1 MSVLDVRRSSC
12 SLARPAL
19 PPSPPTPS
27 CGTTRCSGGRA
38 AGRRRGDEVELS
50 RRRRM
55 GRSSEGGRAR
65 AGLTRFNVCR
75 RVSRCRVVGEGAC
88 RASAMAC
95 RGEGEEVARRVVLA
109 PPTVSRSA
117 RCTCG
122 RRSTCIEHR
131 TRCPAPCCRPATQ
144 TSCACPQLFAG
155 EARTDLV
162 TEAAGLVRA
171 RRARRAVEDRK
182 LAVLPAA
189 DAEEEAEDVR
199 LLALVEL
206 GLLRRRRTRV
216 SVCAHGSRGGEA
228 YSRERRTKYLK
239 APILV
244 WQRQEEK
251 VERRRGGGGGV
262 SRRV

>member
-1 MSVLDVRRSSC
+1 
-12 SLARPAL
+12 
-19 PPSPPTPS
+19 
-27 CGTTRCSGGRA
+27 
-38 AGRRRGDEVELS
+38 
-50 RRRRM
+50 M

-65 AGLTRFNVCR
+65 AGLTRLNVCR

-95 RGEGEEVARRVVLA
+95 RGEGGEVARRVVLA

-171 RRARRAVEDRK
+171 RRARRAVEDRE